1 MLWERRVM
9 EVASRMVGVYF
20 YVDRVGNGSGNVV
33 AVRRL
38 PCFGTSGVGYRCSI
52 F

>member
-1 MLWERRVM
+1 M
-9 EVASRMVGVYF
+9 EGASRMVEGYF
-20 YVDRVGNGSGNVV
+20 YVDRGGNGNGNVV

-38 PCFGTSGVGYRCSI
+38 PCFGMSGFGCRCSM

>member
-1 MLWERRVM
+1 M
-9 EVASRMVGVYF
+9 EVALRMVGGYF
-20 YVDRVGNGSGNVV
+20 YVDRVGNGNVV

-38 PCFGTSGVGYRCSI
+38 PCFGMSGVEYRCSV